1 MAMTDGDPSDRL
13 RGSGAEQRV
22 QQEHNGERVKGE
34 SGWLRRQ
41 KDRLS
46 NVNKMP
52 IFGTKF
58 DSEIIAMAIPSYT
71 AVMLDPVAT
80 IIDVSFI
87 GRLPESTLSLGGVGI
102 SNTILNYF
110 GFTFF
115 FIVVTTTTTLAQTL
129 AQAAI
134 VRATSTFRA
143 IDNDGSGGT
152 QFTRLTSTKVQILTQ
167 KTLPGIDLNE
177 MRTAVKTDQAIFG
190 AYYSQTNGAQ
200 IKSLFDKIDANRDGT
215 ITLSEF
221 QDYLARS
228 ASGVSIC
235 TCVLVKLVN

>member
-1 MAMTDGDPSDRL
+1 
-13 RGSGAEQRV
+13 
-22 QQEHNGERVKGE
+22 
-34 SGWLRRQ
+34 
-41 KDRLS
+41 
-46 NVNKMP
+46 
-52 IFGTKF
+52 
-58 DSEIIAMAIPSYT
+58 
-71 AVMLDPVAT
+71 
-80 IIDVSFI
+80 
-87 GRLPESTLSLGGVGI
+87 VGI

-134 VRATSTFRA
+134 VRATSAFRA
-143 IDNDGSGGT
+143 IDNGSGGT
-152 QFTRLTSTKVQILTQ
+152 QFSCLTSTKVQILTQ
-167 KTLPGIDLNE
+167 KALPGIDLNE

-215 ITLSEF
+215 VTLSEF

-235 TCVLVKLVN
+235 TFVLVKLVS